1 MQSKH
6 LYQSQALTSDNAAH
20 LSEAFLQAM
29 DDQYGGT
36 CWGRQELEGEII
48 WEREDAL
55 WTPKMIDACR
65 YNAEVGQLD
74 KIIIAIDPPVTS
86 GRKSDQCGLI
96 VAGRQGMGRTAKIF
110 ILHDGTVQGLSP
122 KRWAKAALRLY
133 QSWDADGLIVETNQG
148 GELVTS
154 VLQSLEAHIPLRTVF
169 ASKGKFA
176 RAEPVAALYEQGK
189 VFHAGRFDELEAEL
203 LHLGADMTGK
213 SPDRADALVWAVSH
227 LIGLEQGRPAIGS
240 L

>member
-1 MQSKH
+1 MRI
-6 LYQSQALTSDNAAH
+6 N
-20 LSEAFLQAM
+20 
-29 DDQYGGT
+29 
-36 CWGRQELEGEII
+36 
-48 WEREDAL
+48 
-55 WTPKMIDACR
+55 
-65 YNAEVGQLD
+65 
-74 KIIIAIDPPVTS
+74 
-86 GRKSDQCGLI
+86 CG
-96 VAGRQGMGRTAKIF
+96 
-110 ILHDGTVQGLSP
+110 
-122 KRWAKAALRLY
+122 
-133 QSWDADGLIVETNQG
+133 SWDADGLIVETNQG

-227 LIGLEQGRPAIGS
+227 LIGLEQGRPAIRS